1 LSVAEVVVSSPTAG
15 LLSEGP
21 RWHQEADELLW
32 VDILGAKFH
41 RGAIASD
48 GSLKLMASVA
58 IDRHVGAVA
67 PVVGGGYV
75 LAAGPGFLF
84 VDPVGSV
91 SELAQPEA
99 GRTDVRMNDGACDPQ
114 GRFWAGT
121 MAYDESP
128 GAGVLYRLELD
139 GSCTRVLPGLT
150 ISNGIGWSPDGATMY
165 LADSGTRLVEA
176 FDFNGGSGAISRRR
190 TLVHLE
196 QPGVA
201 PDGLTVDEGGGIWVA
216 LWGGGAIQRYAPD
229 GSLLSMVRLPVERPT
244 SCAFGGPDRA
254 TLFVTTA
261 QAGLDEVALARQPD
275 AGHVFRIDGLGVRGM
290 PCMPYRGRI
299 DAAAIRG

>member
-1 LSVAEVVVSSPTAG
+1 MADVVLWSTTAG

-21 RWHQEADELLW
+21 RWHEEAGELLW
-32 VDILGAKFH
+32 VDILGSTFH
-41 RGAIASD
+41 RSAIAPD
-48 GSLKLMASVA
+48 GRLKLVASVA

-84 VDPVGSV
+84 VDGAGSV
-91 SELAQPEA
+91 RELAQPEA
-99 GRTDVRMNDGACDPQ
+99 GRTDVRMNDGACDPH

-139 GSCTRVLPGLT
+139 GSCTRVLAGLT

-165 LADSGTRLVEA
+165 LADSGTGRVEA
-176 FDFNGGSGAISRRR
+176 FDFDSDSGDISRRR
-190 TLVHLE
+190 TLVRIE
-196 QPGVA
+196 QPGVV
-201 PDGLTVDEGGGIWVA
+201 PDGLTVDEDGGIWVA

-229 GSLLSMVRLPVERPT
+229 GSVLTTVRLPVDRPT

-254 TLFVTTA
+254 MLFVTTA
-261 QAGLDEVALARQPD
+261 RAGLDGAALARQPD
-275 AGHVFRIDGLGVRGM
+275 AGHLFRIDGLGVRGM
-290 PCMPYRGRI
+290 PCGPYRGRI
-299 DAAAIRG
+299 DTAAVRG